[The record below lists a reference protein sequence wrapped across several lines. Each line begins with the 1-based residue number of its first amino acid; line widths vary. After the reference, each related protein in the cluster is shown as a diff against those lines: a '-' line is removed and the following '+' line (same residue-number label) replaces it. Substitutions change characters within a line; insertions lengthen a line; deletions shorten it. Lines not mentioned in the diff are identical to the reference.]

1 MNNKNKEDED
11 QQPRDTL
18 YTRPWFVIIGIIAV
32 LSMVGYVAL
41 LGWTNCY

>member
-1 MNNKNKEDED
+1 MNNKNKENEDED

-41 LGWTNCY
+41 LG